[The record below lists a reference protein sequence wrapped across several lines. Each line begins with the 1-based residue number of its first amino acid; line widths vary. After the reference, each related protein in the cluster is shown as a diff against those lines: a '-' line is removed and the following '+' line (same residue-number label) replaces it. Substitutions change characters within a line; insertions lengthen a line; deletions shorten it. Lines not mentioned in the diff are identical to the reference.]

1 MRDKIESNI
10 SWHQG
15 MLIMTLVGTI
25 KNGVVV
31 LDNAPPLADG
41 TRVQVL
47 LPAETESAPTLS
59 NLLKLAGTVNDLPAD
74 MAEQHDHYLH
84 GTPRR

>member
-1 MRDKIESNI
+1 
-10 SWHQG
+10 
-15 MLIMTLVGTI
+15 MTIAGTV

-47 LPAETESAPTLS
+47 LSESAAFSTTDGVPTLRG
-59 NLLKLAGTVNDLPAD
+59 LLKFAGTVNDLPPD
-74 MAEQHDHYLH
+74 MAEQHDHYIH
-84 GTPRR
+84 GTPKK